1 MRYLFCPLASHG
13 FVYPAI
19 GIAQA
24 LRRRGDEVAFA
35 TGLAFGET
43 IGRAGFERIPRGA
56 KDGDSFEVGVWSHP
70 LSAAMQVKHVEY
82 ALKRFAPD
90 VLVTSQ
96 LANGPLLVGERECLP
111 VAVIGLA
118 AYLWPLW
125 QHGAAPQTEAD
136 KLLEWRHGDMMGH
149 FNRARALFGMSR
161 VEAHHLDTPLH
172 GDLFMVQSV
181 PALETGAGAFP
192 RRVRCVGSCLWE
204 PPQETDDELAEWLED
219 TAGAGQSVVYVQHG
233 RSFDKP
239 GFWSQLVAALKDR
252 PVRVVA
258 SVGRMD
264 KEAGAIPSNWF
275 VRGHVPQ
282 GQVLRHACAVV
293 STGHTSA
300 VLGALSHGLPSLLIP
315 SGSGTEDIAERC
327 VSAGAALAVFDKDPC
342 ALPLDTLME
351 ELLHGESLRE
361 NARRLREAF
370 AEYDGCELA
379 AELISG
385 VRDCSARPVS
395 SAAA

>member
-19 GIAQA
+19 GVAEA
-24 LRRRGDEVAFA
+24 LRRRGAEVAFA
-35 TGLAFGET
+35 TGPAFADT
-43 IGRAGFERIPRGA
+43 IERAGFERIQRGA
-56 KDGDSFEVGVWSHP
+56 KDGDSFEVGTWAHP

-90 VLVTSQ
+90 VLVASQ
-96 LANGPLLVGERECLP
+96 LANGPLMVGEREGLP

-125 QHGAAPQTEAD
+125 PRGAAPRSEAD

-149 FNRARALFGMSR
+149 YNRARALFGMPH
-161 VEAHHLDTPLH
+161 VEAHHLDSPLR
-172 GDLFMVQSV
+172 GELFMVQSV
-181 PALETGAGAFP
+181 PALETRAAEFP
-192 RRVRCVGSCLWE
+192 ERVRCVGSCLWE
-204 PPQETDDELAEWLED
+204 PPRAADAELARWLEESRGR
-219 TAGAGQSVVYVQHG
+219 AVVYVQHG
-233 RSFDKP
+233 RSFEKP
-239 GFWSQLVAALKDR
+239 SFWPRLVAALEDQ

-258 SVGRMD
+258 DIGRMD
-264 KEAGAIPSNWF
+264 KEAGAIPPGWF

-282 GQVLRHACAVV
+282 GQVLPSASAVV

-315 SGSGTEDIAERC
+315 SGSGTEDIAGRC
-327 VSAGAALAVFDKDPC
+327 VDAGAALAVFDGAAAP
-342 ALPLDTLME
+342 PLRQLIE

-361 NARRLREAF
+361 KARGLRAAF
-370 AEYDGCELA
+370 AEYDGCETA
-379 AELISG
+379 AELLRG
-385 VRDCSARPVS
+385 VRSTSTVS
-395 SAAA
+395 TAAA

>member
-19 GIAQA
+19 GIAEA
-24 LRRRGDEVAFA
+24 LSRRGDEVAFA
-35 TGLAFGET
+35 TGPAFAGA
-43 IGRAGFERIPRGA
+43 IARAGFERIPRGA
-56 KDGDSFEVGVWSHP
+56 KDGDSFEVSIWGHP

-82 ALKRFAPD
+82 ALERFAPD

-96 LANGPLLVGERECLP
+96 LANGPLLVGEREGLP
-111 VAVIGLA
+111 VAVVGLA

-125 QHGAAPQTEAD
+125 PRDAAPQSEAD
-136 KLLEWRHGDMMGH
+136 RLLEWRHADMMGH
-149 FNRARALFGMSR
+149 FNRVRSLFGMPQ
-161 VEAHHLDTPLH
+161 VEAHHLDSPLH

-181 PALETGAGAFP
+181 PALETCAGAFP

-204 PPQETDDELAEWLED
+204 PPEEADAELAAWLED
-219 TAGAGQSVVYVQHG
+219 AVGAGQSVVYVQHG

-239 GFWSQLVAALKDR
+239 GFWSQLVDAFKDR
-252 PVRVVA
+252 PVRVAA

-264 KEAGAIPSNWF
+264 KEAGAVPAGWF

-282 GQVLRHACAVV
+282 GQVLRYASAVV

-327 VSAGAALAVFDKDPC
+327 VGAGAALAVFDRDRDVPPLK
-342 ALPLDTLME
+342 ALVD
-351 ELLHGESLRE
+351 ELLHGDSLRE
-361 NARRLREAF
+361 NAKRLREAF
-370 AEYDGCELA
+370 AEYDGCGLA
-379 AELISG
+379 AGLLGG
-385 VRDCSARPVS
+385 VSRDSARPLS